1 MSDEEK
7 NGNNDDREPTKTSS
21 SYLDLVKAEISFARA
36 TGASTDAKT
45 VVVPLTELAIR
56 QEGRLRGVPK
66 REITTSGTDIA
77 FDQESKGKR
86 VIPMGEII
94 DVLRAARS
102 IEEVAGVLVEIIAN
116 LIPRVLLLWERDNV
130 LHGFAARGMDL
141 PEVKLL
147 TIEMPRSI
155 LQEMTGVELEL
166 DSYRGTPQEGELVS
180 RFFDLLGGHPPEIL
194 LVPVYVTPEDRW
206 VVYADNGEAHLPLV
220 EERLIEVIVSRAGAR
235 ADLLLDNRDEE

>member
-1 MSDEEK
+1 MSDEEH
-7 NGNNDDREPTKTSS
+7 NGNHDDREPTKTSS

-36 TGASTDAKT
+36 TGTSKDAKT

-66 REITTSGTDIA
+66 REITSSGADIVPEK
-77 FDQESKGKR
+77 DTTGKR
-86 VIPMGEII
+86 MIPMGEII

-116 LIPRVLLLWERDNV
+116 LIPRVLLLWERDEV

-155 LQEMTGVELEL
+155 LTEMTGLELEL
-166 DSYRGTPQEGELVS
+166 DSYRGPPQEGELVS
-180 RFFDLLGGHPPEIL
+180 RFFSLLEVEPPEIL
-194 LVPVYVTPEDRW
+194 LVPCYVTPQDRW
-206 VVYADNGEAHLPLV
+206 VLYADNGTSHLPLV

-235 ADLLLDNRDEE
+235 ADLLLDIKKE